1 MTVEVYIVKHN
12 IDDLYYG
19 SRSWGGLVPLKD
31 AKIFS
36 KKNTAAACAA
46 RWMDCSVIPCTLVPH
61 YEQAQAV
68 ITDSKRKK

>member
-1 MTVEVYIVKHN
+1 MEVFIVKHN

-19 SRSWGGLVPLKD
+19 TSRWRLVPLKD

-36 KKNTAAACAA
+36 KKNTAGACAA

-61 YEQAQAV
+61 YDQAQKV
-68 ITDSKRKK
+68 ISASKRKGNK